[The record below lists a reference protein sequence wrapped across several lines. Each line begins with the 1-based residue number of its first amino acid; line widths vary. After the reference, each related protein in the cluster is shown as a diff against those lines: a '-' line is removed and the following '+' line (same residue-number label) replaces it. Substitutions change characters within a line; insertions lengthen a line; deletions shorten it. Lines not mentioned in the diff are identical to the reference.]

1 VKIISKDFLIN
12 EDIREK
18 EIRVIGDDGA
28 PLGVISSREA
38 LRLAEEK
45 ELDLVMMSPNAKPPV
60 CKIMDLAKY
69 IYEQSR
75 KDKDAKKKQKV
86 VNLKEVR
93 LSPTIEDHDVSI
105 KANNARK
112 FLIAGDKVKVTVRF
126 RGREAD
132 YSNVGRKI
140 LKAFYARV
148 EDLCII
154 EREARL
160 EGKNMIMILSPKKA

>member
-1 VKIISKDFLIN
+1 MKIISKDFLIN